1 MKILIAPDSFKGS
14 LTAKEVATSIK
25 RGIENVS
32 KESVKTVSL
41 PLADGGEGT
50 MFNLVESTNGYIHN
64 TLVSNP
70 LGKEIK
76 ASYGI
81 TGDGT
86 KAIIE
91 LASAS
96 GLQTLKDEEL
106 DPCITST
113 YGTGELILDALE
125 KGIRS
130 FIICLGG
137 SATNDCGVGLL
148 KAIGYQFFDK
158 DGKEIDSGGASLSK
172 LKMIDDSNIDKRIKQ
187 SEIQVAFDVT
197 NPLVGKNGASNVF
210 GPQKGAS
217 KKTVAIL
224 DKALFQFAK
233 CVEKYNGKKV
243 YNLKGGGA
251 AGGTA
256 AGLYGLLDVE
266 LKSGFEI
273 VKETLDLNELFEKEK
288 FDLVFTGEGKID
300 NQTAYGKT
308 ISGVVKLSKY
318 YNVNTIAIVGS
329 IENNLCELYNQ
340 GLTAAFSI
348 VNAPMSL
355 ENSMKEAK
363 HLIYYQSMQVFRL
376 ISNLKKV

>member
-1 MKILIAPDSFKGS
+1 
-14 LTAKEVATSIK
+14 
-25 RGIENVS
+25 
-32 KESVKTVSL
+32 
-41 PLADGGEGT
+41 
-50 MFNLVESTNGYIHN
+50 
-64 TLVSNP
+64 
-70 LGKEIK
+70 
-76 ASYGI
+76 
-81 TGDGT
+81 
-86 KAIIE
+86 
-91 LASAS
+91 
-96 GLQTLKDEEL
+96 
-106 DPCITST
+106 
-113 YGTGELILDALE
+113 
-125 KGIRS
+125 
-130 FIICLGG
+130 
-137 SATNDCGVGLL
+137 
-148 KAIGYQFFDK
+148 QFFDK

-329 IENNLCELYNQ
+329 IENNLRSEEHTSELQ
-340 GLTAAFSI
+340 SRFDL
-348 VNAPMSL
+348 VCRLLL
-355 ENSMKEAK
+355 EKKKEN
-363 HLIYYQSMQVFRL
+363 M
-376 ISNLKKV
+376 N